1 MKTYSQFLFEK
12 VIINPNEI
20 LDSIK
25 AKPVQSGDVF
35 DINTDN
41 YSDLEILYNDDRFNE
56 KLKDKGY
63 KKDKLELSKE
73 YQTFLINSLIM
84 KYFLVFKETQTELE
98 KPKYIFIQIKEQ
110 GKWGEI
116 GLYKV
121 GDQMKNFYDL
131 LTNKTIEIT
140 DKSGKNYIYKTTNGG
155 MDWTLQNVES
165 QNDTYRKVMRSEEIN
180 QVLKSTL
187 ARVEEID

>member
-12 VIINPNEI
+12 IIINPNEI

-41 YSDLEILYNDDRFNE
+41 YSDLETLYNDDRFNE
-56 KLKDKGY
+56 KLRDKGY

-73 YQTFLINSLIM
+73 YQTFLVNSLII
-84 KYFLVFKETQTELE
+84 KYFLVFKESQTELE

-110 GKWGEI
+110 GKWNEI

-140 DKSGKNYIYKTTNGG
+140 DKTGKNFIYKTTNGG
-155 MDWTLQNVES
+155 NDWTLQNVEN
-165 QNDTYRKVMRSEEIN
+165 QNDTYKKVMRSEEIN

>member
-1 MKTYSQFLFEK
+1 MKNYSQFLFEK
-12 VIINPNEI
+12 VIINPTEI
-20 LDSIK
+20 LDSIR

-41 YSDLEILYNDDRFNE
+41 YSDLETMYNDDRFNE
-56 KLKDKGY
+56 KLKDNGY

-73 YQTFLINSLIM
+73 YQTFLVNSLII
-84 KYFLVFKETQTELE
+84 KYFLVFKETQTKLE

-140 DKSGKNYIYKTTNGG
+140 DKTSKNFIYKTTNGG
-155 MDWTLQNVES
+155 NDWTLQNVEN
-165 QNDTYRKVMRSEEIN
+165 QNDTYKKVMRSEEIN